1 MEKKWWHDKIV
12 YQIYPKSFKDSN
24 NDGIGDIRG
33 IIEKLDYLK
42 DLGVDILWL
51 TPFFKSPMEDNGYD
65 VSDYLQVNE
74 LFGTMEDMDCLI
86 SECDKRNMYIMMDI
100 VANHT
105 SNQHKW
111 FINSASSKDN
121 PYRDY
126 YIWRDEPLFNMHSCF
141 GGSAWEYDSKTNQ
154 YYFHEFAKGQP
165 DLNWQN
171 PKVMD
176 EIASCIN
183 FWLKKGI
190 KGIRFDVIHLIGKE
204 IDNNILDYGPTLHK
218 KVHELYKK
226 SYGNYD
232 IVTVGEAWGDLNK
245 AIDFTNP
252 KNEELNMVFQ
262 FECTSYT
269 TLTQYGKFSPRP
281 IDMEFVK
288 KTLIKYQNG
297 LNELSW
303 NALFVENHDLG
314 RAINRFG
321 DLKYAIESSKEIAIM
336 NYFLKGTPYIYQGQE
351 LGMTNIK
358 ITNINDYEDVEI
370 FGYYKEYVLEKKFLT
385 YDEFM
390 KGCNLEARDNN
401 RTPMQWDNTVNAGFN
416 IGAKP
421 WLKVNENYTEI
432 NAKKE
437 IMDENSTL
445 NFYKK
450 LIALRKS
457 KKYGNL
463 FTYGEFKAVNE
474 EQKNIF
480 IYLRELEDIQVCVVC
495 NMNKYNEHVSLPFEI
510 KETLLSNYNKIYK
523 NNSID
528 LMPYEAFVIEI
539 KKFTD

>member
-1 MEKKWWHDKIV
+1 MELKKWWHDKIV

-33 IIEKLDYLK
+33 IIQKLDYLK

-51 TPFFKSPMEDNGYD
+51 TPFFESPMEDNGYD
-65 VSDYLQVNE
+65 VSDYLKVNE
-74 LFGTMEDMDCLI
+74 LFGTMEDMDELI
-86 SECDKRNMYIMMDI
+86 SECNKRNMYIMMDI

-105 SNQHKW
+105 SSKHKW
-111 FINSASSKDN
+111 FINSAKSKDN

-141 GGSAWEYDSKTNQ
+141 GGSAWEYDTKTNQ

-183 FWLKKGI
+183 FWLEKGI

-204 IDNNILDYGPTLHK
+204 IDNNILDYGPTLHQ

-269 TLTQYGKFSPRP
+269 TLTKYGKFSPRP

-321 DLKYAIESSKEIAIM
+321 DMDYYKESSEEIAIM

-358 ITNINDYEDVEI
+358 ITDINDYNDVEI
-370 FGYYKEYVLEKKFLT
+370 FGYYKEYVLDKKVLT

-390 KGCNLEARDNN
+390 DGCNKEARDNN
-401 RTPMQWDNTVNAGFN
+401 RTPMQWNNKVNAGFN
-416 IGAKP
+416 DGHKP
-421 WLKVNENYTEI
+421 WLKINDNYHKI
-432 NAKKE
+432 NAEDE
-437 IMDENSTL
+437 IKDKDSIF

-450 LIALRKS
+450 LIALRKNE
-457 KKYGNL
+457 KYAKA
-463 FTYGEFKAVNE
+463 FVYGSFKAINE
-474 EQKNIF
+474 DRKNIF
-480 IYLRELEDIQVCVVC
+480 IYLREIDDIKICVVC
-495 NMNKYNEHVSLPFEI
+495 NMNKFKEEIALPFNI
-510 KETLLSNYNKIYK
+510 KETLISNYNKEYK
-523 NNSID
+523 NSS
-528 LMPYEAFVIEI
+528 LTLEPYEAFVVII
-539 KKFTD
+539 